1 MQVQDILRDSLSA
14 FLRGIGEFLPNILAA
29 LVIPIVGWIVAK
41 AVKSLA
47 VRGLKLVRVPALTE
61 QGGIDA
67 FLAKGAV
74 TRDPGSHAWHRD
86 RNNRIMSSSGGLHVR
101 RS

>member
-1 MQVQDILRDSLSA
+1 
-14 FLRGIGEFLPNILAA
+14 
-29 LVIPIVGWIVAK
+29 
-41 AVKSLA
+41 
-47 VRGLKLVRVPALTE
+47 
-61 QGGIDA
+61 
-67 FLAKGAV
+67 LAKGAV